1 MAVAFSALGTQNT
14 AGSGTTSVSHL
25 HTIASAG
32 SALIVAV
39 HGDWNGNTNPSISA
53 SIGGT
58 ALTNIRQINNWFT
71 RSTQSGGF
79 YQSFAV
85 FGIINPPT
93 GAQTVTLT
101 ISNPGSV
108 GTVLVQSASYT
119 GVASFGTYTNNGV
132 ANSAALTVTSGSV
145 ASGDMCFN
153 AFFSVRNNASAALS
167 GYNQTSRHNVVA
179 APFSSLGFL
188 LGDADGAGST
198 IAFNATIAA
207 TGVRGGQGFT
217 VPMVASVSGSNTD
230 ITPAAAT
237 IAITGTAPS
246 LVTTT
251 VLTPAAATITVTGT
265 APKLENTV
273 SPPGGSLTGALITI
287 TGTAPTL
294 TMSLVTTGATI
305 TITGGTPST
314 AGENILSP
322 AAATVTVTGTAPTLL
337 VSIVPGSETLPVTGG
352 TPVLITTTVL
362 SAAAAPISVTGGTPL
377 VILPITLEPSST
389 SITVTGSNPTITVGI
404 VIPPTPDEDHLLLV
418 RREKRILSLEG
429 SRIHTMGRFKQVVDA

>member
-14 AGSGTTSVSHL
+14 VGSGTTSVSHS

-58 ALTNIRQINNWFT
+58 ALTTIFRRNNWWI
-71 RSTQSGGF
+71 RSTSSGGF
-79 YQSFAV
+79 YESYAV

-108 GTVLVQSASYT
+108 GTVLIQSASYT

-132 ANSAALTVTSGSV
+132 VGTALTVTSGSIPV
-145 ASGDMCFN
+145 GDMCFN
-153 AFFSVRNNASAALS
+153 TFFSVRNNASAALS
-167 GYNQTSRHNVVA
+167 GYNRTSRHNVVG
-179 APFSSLGFL
+179 APFNSIGFL
-188 LGDADGAGST
+188 LGDAAGAGST

-207 TGVRGGQGFT
+207 TVGEGVT

-237 IAITGTAPS
+237 IAVNGTAPILIS
-246 LVTTT
+246 DS
-251 VLTPAAATITVTGT
+251 VLTPAAATVTVTGA

-294 TMSLVTTGATI
+294 AMSVVTTGATI
-305 TITGGTPST
+305 TISGGTPSS
-314 AGENILSP
+314 AGESVLTP
-322 AAATVTVTGTAPTLL
+322 AAATIAVTGTAPTLL
-337 VSIVPGSETLPVTGG
+337 VSIVPGSEALPVTGG
-352 TPVLITTTVL
+352 TPVLVSVTVL
-362 SAAAAPISVTGGTPL
+362 SPAAAPISVTGGTPL
-377 VILPITLEPSST
+377 IILPITLQPSSAA
-389 SITVTGSNPTITVGI
+389 ITVTGSNPTITVGI
-404 VIPPTPDEDHLLLV
+404 VIPPTPDEDHLVLV
-418 RREKRILSLEG
+418 RREHRTLSLEG
-429 SRIHTMGRFKQVVDA
+429 SRIHTMGRFKQVVEA

>member
-14 AGSGTTSVSHL
+14 VTSGTTSVSHL

-32 SALIVAV
+32 NALIVAV

-58 ALTNIRQINNWFT
+58 ALTTIRQLNNWWT
-71 RSTQSGGF
+71 RSTVSGGF
-79 YQSFAV
+79 YESFAV

-101 ISNPGSV
+101 ISNPGSL

-132 ANSAALTVTSGSV
+132 VGTALTVTSGSV
-145 ASGDMCFN
+145 ATGDMCFN
-153 AFFSVRNNASAALS
+153 SFFSVRHNASAALS
-167 GYNQTSRHNVVA
+167 GYNRTSRHNVVGNA
-179 APFSSLGFL
+179 FGSIGFL
-188 LGDADGAGST
+188 LGDAAGAGST

-207 TGVRGGQGFT
+207 TAGYGFT
-217 VPMVASVSGSNTD
+217 VPMVASVEGTTTD

-237 IAITGTAPS
+237 IVVTGTAPA

-287 TGTAPTL
+287 TGSAPTL

-305 TITGGTPST
+305 TISGGTPSS
-314 AGENILSP
+314 AGEAILTP
-322 AAATVTVTGTAPTLL
+322 AAATIAVTGTAPTLL

-352 TPVLITTTVL
+352 TPVLVSVTVL
-362 SAAAAPISVTGGTPL
+362 SPATAPISVTGGTPL
-377 VILPITLEPSST
+377 VILPITLQPSSAA
-389 SITVTGSNPTITVGI
+389 ITVTGSNPTITVGI
-404 VIPPTPDEDHLLLV
+404 FVATTPDEDHLLLV
-418 RREKRILSLEG
+418 RREHRILSLEG

>member
-14 AGSGTTSVSHL
+14 VGSGVTSVSHS

-71 RSTQSGGF
+71 RSFQSGGF

-108 GTVLVQSASYT
+108 GTVLIQSASYT

-132 ANSAALTVTSGSV
+132 VTSTALTVTSGSI

-153 AFFSVRNNASAALS
+153 AFFAIKNNASAALS

-179 APFSSLGFL
+179 GPFSSLGFL
-188 LGDADGAGST
+188 LGDSDGAGST
-198 IAFNATIAA
+198 IAFNATYPA
-207 TGVRGGQGFT
+207 TGVRAALGFT
-217 VPMVASVSGSNTD
+217 VPMVASVEG
-230 ITPAAAT
+230 
-237 IAITGTAPS
+237 
-246 LVTTT
+246 TTT
-251 VLTPAAATITVTGT
+251 
-265 APKLENTV
+265 NQFFQ
-273 SPPGGSLTGALITI
+273 
-287 TGTAPTL
+287 
-294 TMSLVTTGATI
+294 M
-305 TITGGTPST
+305 
-314 AGENILSP
+314 
-322 AAATVTVTGTAPTLL
+322 
-337 VSIVPGSETLPVTGG
+337 
-352 TPVLITTTVL
+352 
-362 SAAAAPISVTGGTPL
+362 
-377 VILPITLEPSST
+377 
-389 SITVTGSNPTITVGI
+389 
-404 VIPPTPDEDHLLLV
+404 
-418 RREKRILSLEG
+418 
-429 SRIHTMGRFKQVVDA
+429 F